1 MTGNPATD
9 DSGLP
14 SDRSSSLADVLE
26 RAARSVGAIGAVAGV
41 TTTWSR
47 DGQAFAV
54 HAVHAGD
61 VVEFRLDGP
70 VAAAALRTPDTE
82 PSARGPEWV
91 AVQPRELDQFA
102 VDRIESWFIAAWR
115 RAG

>member
-1 MTGNPATD
+1 MTGDPTTD
-9 DSGLP
+9 DSGSAAGRP
-14 SDRSSSLADVLE
+14 RSLAEVLN
-26 RAARSVGAIGAVAGV
+26 RAASSVDAIGAVAGA

-54 HAVHAGD
+54 HAGD

-70 VAAAALRTPDTE
+70 IAAAALRTPDTE

-91 AVQPRELDQFA
+91 AVQPGEVDRFA